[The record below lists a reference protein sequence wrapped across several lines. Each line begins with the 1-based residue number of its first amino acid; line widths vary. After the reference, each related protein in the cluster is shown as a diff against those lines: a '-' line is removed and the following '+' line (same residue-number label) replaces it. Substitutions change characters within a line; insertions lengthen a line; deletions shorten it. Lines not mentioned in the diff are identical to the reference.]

1 MESILEFDGV
11 SKVFGTADG
20 PVTALSEISLKL
32 CPGDCVAVRG
42 PSGSGKTTLLLV
54 AGGLLR
60 PTQGTVL
67 LAGQRLYDLSG
78 EARTAARRQWIG
90 MVFQEYYLLPYLSVL
105 GNAMLSGLAAPQ
117 PDVEARARELL
128 ARFGLTHRLNHKPEA
143 LSAGERQR
151 VALVRALVPGP
162 RVLLADEPT
171 GNLDE
176 ENATLV
182 EQALRAFAAEGGAV
196 LLATHDERVAQVAAR
211 SLRLGA
217 RPV

>member
-11 SKVFGTADG
+11 SKVFRTPDG
-20 PVTALSEISLKL
+20 PVTALREISLTL
-32 CPGDCVAVRG
+32 RPGDCVAVRG

-60 PTQGTVL
+60 PTRGTVL

-78 EARTAARRQWIG
+78 EARDAARRQWIG
-90 MVFQEYYLLPYLSVL
+90 MVFQEYHLLPYLSVL
-105 GNAMLSGLAAPQ
+105 GNAMLAGLAAPL
-117 PDVEARARELL
+117 PDVETRAKDLL
-128 ARFGLTHRLNHKPEA
+128 AKFGLAHRLNHKPDA

-151 VALVRALVPGP
+151 LALVRALVPGP

-182 EQALRAFAAEGGAV
+182 ERALRAFAAEGGAV
-196 LLATHDERVAQVAAR
+196 LLATHDERVAQAAAS

-217 RPV
+217 RPG